1 MAGGQRDSD
10 SDSRPEIRH
19 PAMWHRRVIRLRSNT
34 ETRQLWRAIQLL
46 HGYPDPFRCGI
57 GRGRAV
63 LRLLSTAVP
72 TPGGV
77 ECLLSFQQHPL
88 PRPAGAP
95 RSAARGKLQ
104 SRGEALKRR
113 DFGWLIIAGGGF
125 SHLIVFLINR
135 SLITVSCLSDSD
147 SGRNLPRKR
156 RSYGGKSS
164 KQSEP
169 LNFISEID

>member
-10 SDSRPEIRH
+10 SDSRRST
-19 PAMWHRRVIRLRSNT
+19 RRCGTDALFDCVR
-34 ETRQLWRAIQLL
+34 TRIGNYGAQSICYTAI
-46 HGYPDPFRCGI
+46 YPDRFRCGI

-63 LRLLSTAVP
+63 LRRLLSTAVP

-104 SRGEALKRR
+104 SRGEAWKRR
-113 DFGWLIIAGGGF
+113 VFGWLIIAAGGSF
-125 SHLIVFLINR
+125 FDLIVSSCFFINR
-135 SLITVSCLSDSD
+135 RTTHHNTVSL
-147 SGRNLPRKR
+147 RNLSRK
-156 RSYGGKSS
+156 
-164 KQSEP
+164 
-169 LNFISEID
+169 